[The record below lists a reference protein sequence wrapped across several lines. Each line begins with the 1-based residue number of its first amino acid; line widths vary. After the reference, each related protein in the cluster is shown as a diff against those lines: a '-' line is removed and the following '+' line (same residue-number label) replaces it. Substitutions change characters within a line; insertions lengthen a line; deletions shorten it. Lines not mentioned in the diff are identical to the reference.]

1 MTMSPDQFRDAI
13 DNLNDAEVEE
23 VIAALGRARATAMEY
38 TVRARIPECG
48 EFGGIAQDLDA
59 ALSLIK
65 EQFPTEPHA
74 PMSNMLASLAQAAG
88 MPVTNIRMS
97 DVDPVD
103 LRGLPFLPSQQ

>member
-1 MTMSPDQFRDAI
+1 MSMTPDQFRDAI
-13 DNLNDAEVEE
+13 NSLSDAEIED

-59 ALSLIK
+59 VLSLIK
-65 EQFPTEPHA
+65 EQFPTEPRA

-88 MPVTNIRMS
+88 MPVTNVR
-97 DVDPVD
+97 VTELDPLD
-103 LRGLPFLPSQQ
+103 LRGIPSMPDQ